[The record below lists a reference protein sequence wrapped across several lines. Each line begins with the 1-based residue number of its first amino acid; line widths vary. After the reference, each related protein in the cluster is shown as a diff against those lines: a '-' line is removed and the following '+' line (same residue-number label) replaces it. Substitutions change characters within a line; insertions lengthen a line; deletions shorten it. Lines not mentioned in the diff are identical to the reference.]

1 MAAQIQQL
9 NRTKSWSEDQIKNL
23 AQQDRHRAMHIVI
36 QKYRESLLYHAL
48 CIVKDQDE
56 AYDLV
61 QEVFVRAI
69 RETRLFDKDFRI
81 KAWLY
86 RVTSNL
92 CLNNVRNKKRRS
104 AILDAAK
111 MTDRTEADQVA
122 AIFSDERQTEILKA
136 ISTLSNEHQQILM
149 LRYYEDLSYNELSDV
164 LQVKLGTVMSRLS
177 RARTKLLELID
188 PELLKSS

>member
-1 MAAQIQQL
+1 MAAQIQHL
-9 NRTKSWSEDQIKNL
+9 NRTKNWSEEQIKDL
-23 AQQDRHRAMHIVI
+23 ARKDKRRAMHIVI

-69 RETRLFDKDFRI
+69 RETRLFDVDFRI

-111 MTDRTEADQVA
+111 ITDRTEADQVA

-136 ISTLSNEHQQILM
+136 ISTLSKEHQQILM

-177 RARTKLLELID
+177 RARTKLLELVD
-188 PELLKSS
+188 PELLKS

>member
-1 MAAQIQQL
+1 MAAQIQHF
-9 NRTKSWSEDQIKNL
+9 NRTKNWSEEQIKEL
-23 AQQDRHRAMHIVI
+23 AKKDRHRAMHIII

-69 RETRLFDKDFRI
+69 RETRIFDLDFRI

-111 MTDRTEADQVA
+111 ITDRTEADQVS

-136 ISTLSNEHQQILM
+136 ISTLSKEHQQILM
-149 LRYYEDLSYNELSDV
+149 LRYYEDLSYNELSEV

-177 RARTKLLELID
+177 RARTKLIELVD
-188 PELLKSS
+188 PELLKS

>member
-1 MAAQIQQL
+1 MAAQIQHL
-9 NRTKSWSEDQIKNL
+9 NRSKSWSEEQIKDL
-23 AQQDRHRAMHIVI
+23 ARKDNRRAMHIII

-69 RETRLFDKDFRI
+69 RETRLFDADFRI

-111 MTDRTEADQVA
+111 ITDRTEADQVA

-136 ISTLSNEHQQILM
+136 ISTLSKEHQQILM

-177 RARTKLLELID
+177 RARTKLLELVD
-188 PELLKSS
+188 PELLKS